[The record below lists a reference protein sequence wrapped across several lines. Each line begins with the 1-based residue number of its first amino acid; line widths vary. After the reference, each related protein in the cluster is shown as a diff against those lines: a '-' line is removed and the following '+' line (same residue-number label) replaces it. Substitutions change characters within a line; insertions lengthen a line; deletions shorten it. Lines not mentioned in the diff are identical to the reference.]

1 VRRPARLERAGA
13 LTPRDRIWAA
23 IRSFGKEQFSCAEI
37 MFASGQC
44 AETTLRHARALTL
57 AGFLHE
63 GAARHITPRRREF
76 DQYRLARDVGVEAPR
91 LTEEGKPCTEHLGQ
105 QQMWSVM
112 RKTKGA
118 FDWRELVQ
126 ACPHPVTL
134 HLAKVYLRLL
144 GRAGYLVVSRKA
156 RGTIPARYCFMRAR
170 DTGPRAPIISGHA
183 VVMDGNTG
191 AVVYDPNLQLQ
202 GGELDR

>member
-1 VRRPARLERAGA
+1 MRRPARLERAGA

-23 IRSFGKEQFSCAEI
+23 IRGFGAGGITFFSAAEI
-37 MFASGQC
+37 MVISEQRAD
-44 AETTLRHARALTL
+44 TTLTYLRALAI
-57 AGFLHE
+57 AGFLVE
-63 GAARHITPRRREF
+63 GAARHVTPRRRELNL
-76 DQYRLARDVGVEAPR
+76 YRLARDVGVEAPH
-91 LTEEGKPCTEHLGQ
+91 LTEDGKPCVEHLGQ

-156 RGTIPARYCFMRAR
+156 RGTIPARYCFIRAR
-170 DTGPRAPIISGHA
+170 DTGPRAPIISQHRS
-183 VVMDGNTG
+183 VVDGNS
-191 AVVYDPNLQLQ
+191 
-202 GGELDR
+202 GEVMFEAK